1 MTQTL
6 DEQIIALLRNTWRTQ
21 TNSVS
26 EYFKKNPDD
35 FYNREVA
42 PGRNKATYILGHL
55 IATNDG
61 LLPLFGFGDKLYP
74 GLDAFFTPNT
84 PWHYNEFPP
93 VAQLKSQWDHLN
105 QHLEEKFDT
114 LATGQWLERHTK
126 VSPEDFALDPKRN
139 KLNLLIGRT
148 NHTSYHLGQLNLLK
162 N

>member
-1 MTQTL
+1 M
-6 DEQIIALLRNTWRTQ
+6 EERIISLLRNAWRTQ
-21 TNSVS
+21 TNAVS
-26 EYFKKNPDD
+26 EYFKKNEDN
-35 FYNREVA
+35 FYSHEIA

-74 GLDAFFTPNT
+74 ELDRFFTPNT
-84 PWHYNEFPP
+84 RWCYGDFPP
-93 VAQLKSQWDHLN
+93 VAQLKAQWDNLN
-105 QHLEEKFDT
+105 HYLEEKFFT
-114 LATGQWLERHTK
+114 LTPGQWLERHTK